1 MQDHALCRKFL
12 LDRTG
17 HIPSP
22 FDFNP
27 RPTGDRT
34 GFVSRIARLHASE
47 GGSVTNVTA
56 GGGLGG
62 NKPKTS
68 PVGWQIVPFREAA
81 LVAAQYA
88 RH

>member
-17 HIPSP
+17 HISSP

-34 GFVSRIARLHASE
+34 GFVSRIARLHASK
-47 GGSVTNVTA
+47 GGSVTNVMA
-56 GGGLGG
+56 GWLRQEQAK
-62 NKPKTS
+62 N
-68 PVGWQIVPFREAA
+68 IAH
-81 LVAAQYA
+81 LVAN
-88 RH
+88 RTIP